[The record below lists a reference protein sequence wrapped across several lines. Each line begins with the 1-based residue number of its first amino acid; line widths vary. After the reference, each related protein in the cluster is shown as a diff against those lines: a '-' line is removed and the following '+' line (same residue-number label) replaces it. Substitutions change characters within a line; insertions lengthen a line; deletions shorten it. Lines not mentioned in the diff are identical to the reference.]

1 MGFWVTIILMGLS
14 FSSLLFIL
22 ASGFSLIFGLMN
34 VLNLSHGAYYLIGSY
49 VGLSIYGWTGNFLLA
64 ILAGA
69 AVAGLIGIGMERGF
83 VRYLPG
89 QLLDQ
94 VLLTIGFLY
103 IFTNLAQ
110 WIWGPVEQ
118 IPKAPS
124 LVAGSLQIGDYF
136 FPIYHFVVIFT
147 GLVMAI
153 GLWLFQEKTRFGAII
168 RAGTDNREMTMGLGI
183 NLRLVFSWVFCLGVL
198 LAGVAGVIGLPLLG
212 ATLESGAEI
221 LLYAVI
227 VVIVGGL
234 GSLQGALAG
243 SLLIGIIH
251 TFGKVFFPPLA
262 FFMIYLLVIVIL
274 LVRPSGLLG
283 RAS

>member
-1 MGFWVTIILMGLS
+1 
-14 FSSLLFIL
+14 
-22 ASGFSLIFGLMN
+22 
-34 VLNLSHGAYYLIGSY
+34 
-49 VGLSIYGWTGNFLLA
+49 
-64 ILAGA
+64 
-69 AVAGLIGIGMERGF
+69 
-83 VRYLPG
+83 
-89 QLLDQ
+89 
-94 VLLTIGFLY
+94 
-103 IFTNLAQ
+103 
-110 WIWGPVEQ
+110 
-118 IPKAPS
+118 
-124 LVAGSLQIGDYF
+124 
-136 FPIYHFVVIFT
+136 
-147 GLVMAI
+147 
-153 GLWLFQEKTRFGAII
+153 
-168 RAGTDNREMTMGLGI
+168 MTMGLGI

-234 GSLQGALAG
+234 GSLQGAVAG

-251 TFGKVFFPPLA
+251 TFGKVFFPTLA